1 MEISTGIRA
10 SDAERDRI
18 VRELGRHLGDG
29 RLDLAE
35 YDERVAQVYRIATRE
50 ELQSV
55 LADLP
60 EPKPGLDPNSTAPG
74 SRSRFPIWQRIE
86 GSAWLGVSVLVLVI
100 WAAISLGVGAFT
112 YFWPIWVI
120 GPWGAVLALRTATGI
135 EAGRCHRR
143 KV

>member
-10 SDAERDRI
+10 SDAERDRF
-18 VRELGRHLGDG
+18 VRELSRHLGDG
-29 RLDLAE
+29 RIDLAE
-35 YDERVAQVYRIATRE
+35 YDQRVAQVYRSATRE
-50 ELQSV
+50 ELQGV

-60 EPKPGLDPNSTAPG
+60 ALKPATGPASA

-86 GSAWLGVSVLVLVI
+86 GSAWLGVGVLVLMI
-100 WAAISLGVGAFT
+100 WAAISLGAGSFT

-120 GPWGAVLALRTATGI
+120 GPWGTVLALRAATGI

-143 KV
+143 KA

>member
-10 SDAERDRI
+10 SDAERDQY

-29 RLDLAE
+29 RIDLAE
-35 YDERVAQVYRIATRE
+35 YDERVAQVYKSATRE
-50 ELQSV
+50 GLKDV

-60 EPKPGLDPNSTAPG
+60 QPSPARMVAP
-74 SRSRFPIWQRIE
+74 RDRFPIWQRIE
-86 GSAWLGVSVLVLVI
+86 ASAWLGVGALVLVI
-100 WAAISLGVGAFT
+100 WAVISLGVGAFT

-120 GPWGAVLALRTATGI
+120 GPWGAVLAVRAATGI
-135 EAGRCHRR
+135 EGGRCHRR